1 MENPSQEKPPVKKE
15 TKPADVPSE
24 AKYAGFWL
32 RLLAF
37 AIDYSIIIIASKI
50 MFGGRVVNFSG
61 GIIDMNFNGIFIL
74 IPILYFILFWKFF
87 DATPGKMIL
96 KIKIISPDGKDELS
110 WKNVLLRY
118 LGYIIS
124 ALAIF
129 IGFFWIGFDKKK
141 QGWHDKIAKTFVV
154 KK

>member
-1 MENPSQEKPPVKKE
+1 MENPSQEKPAKQ
-15 TKPADVPSE
+15 E
-24 AKYAGFWL
+24 AKPVNAPNEKNYAGFWL

-37 AIDYSIIIIASKI
+37 AIDYFLIIIASKI
-50 MFGGRVVNFSG
+50 MFGSRVVSFSG
-61 GIIDMNFNGIFIL
+61 GTIDMNFNGIFIL

-96 KIKIISPDGKDELS
+96 KIKIISTDDKTELS

-118 LGYIIS
+118 LGYIVS
-124 ALAIF
+124 ALVIF
-129 IGFFWIGFDKKK
+129 IGFFWIGFNKRK

>member
-1 MENPSQEKPPVKKE
+1 MENPSQEKLLVKKE
-15 TKPADVPSE
+15 TKPADVPNE
-24 AKYAGFWL
+24 TKYAGFWL

-37 AIDYSIIIIASKI
+37 AIDYFIIIIASKI

-61 GIIDMNFNGIFIL
+61 GTIDMNFNGIFIL

-96 KIKIISPDGKDELS
+96 KIKIISPDGKDGLS

-124 ALAIF
+124 ALVVF